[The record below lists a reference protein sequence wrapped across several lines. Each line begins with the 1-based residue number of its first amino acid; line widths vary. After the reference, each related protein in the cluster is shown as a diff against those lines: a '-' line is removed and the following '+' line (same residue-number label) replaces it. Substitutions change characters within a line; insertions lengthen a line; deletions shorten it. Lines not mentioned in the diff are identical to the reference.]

1 MIRIIS
7 GAYGGKNGLIR
18 PNDPPFSLSP
28 EKEKRLV
35 DRGVAEYVIENGIQL
50 HDDSSIPVYDIS
62 MTEKQ
67 LRGLADVYKI
77 DHKKVKGKQNL
88 IDLLDSHF
96 ASLDDQEDFD
106 AEELE
111 EDNNEP
117 ETVDDD
123 APILN
128 ADLPTV

>member
-50 HDDSSIPVYDIS
+50 DEVTSMPMYDIN
-62 MTEKQ
+62 MTERQ
-67 LRGLADVYKI
+67 LRGLCDAYKL
-77 DHKKVKGKQNL
+77 DHKKAKKKAEL
-88 IDLLDSHF
+88 IELLDNYV
-96 ASLDDQEDFD
+96 ASLDEDD
-106 AEELE
+106 IESEELE
-111 EDNNEP
+111 ADE
-117 ETVDDD
+117 D
-123 APILN
+123 APVLN